1 MVKTARKSSK
11 LKHRRDGSNDDLF
24 RKKKLKK
31 LGPEPKSDTE
41 DHAKV
46 NSVAKKTS
54 LEAEKKTPAKRKTQ
68 AKTKALAQ
76 GKNVLRNNSYI
87 P

>member
-1 MVKTARKSSK
+1 MKP
-11 LKHRRDGSNDDLF
+11 RRDGSEDDLF
-24 RKKKLKK
+24 KKKKKKFKK
-31 LGPEPKSDTE
+31 LGPELESDTE
-41 DHAKV
+41 DHTKV

-54 LEAEKKTPAKRKTQ
+54 LEPEKKTPAKRKTR
-68 AKTKALAQ
+68 AKTKALDQ